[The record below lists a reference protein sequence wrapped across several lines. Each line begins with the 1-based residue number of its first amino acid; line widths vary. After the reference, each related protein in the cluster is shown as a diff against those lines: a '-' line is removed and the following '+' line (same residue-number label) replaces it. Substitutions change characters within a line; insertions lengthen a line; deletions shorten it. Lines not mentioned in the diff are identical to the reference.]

1 MIVKDSKEHRSALGK
16 LLAREDI
23 TINHGNYKTAFFD
36 VKNRVLGLPDWSDKN
51 KSVYDMLLGH
61 EVGHALYTPLEE
73 LEFVK
78 GMPHFDVINI
88 VEDVRIERM
97 IQKTY
102 PGLPR
107 YFKEGYTE
115 LWDAGFFGV
124 DEDKITDLNFLDR
137 LNLHAKVGK
146 IVDVPLN
153 DEELELYNECYAAE
167 TFEDVMK
174 IYQKIVDRLEKEKEE
189 KEGKQEEF
197 EHNEPNVPDNNED
210 ETPPMGGG
218 ADDNDI
224 TDEDFNEALEE
235 LENESKDL
243 SGHDDDFKDDG
254 TEAEEDGSKN
264 VPSNGNE
271 APEEPIEDLK
281 EDFKSDTQRKFDETL
296 EQEQF
301 DKLEANPYADINAMI
316 PSKKSLNK
324 VLVNYKDLDEERK
337 AVLINADSSFEK
349 IWNEPIE
356 SWNSETYTYDNLDP
370 SEVFLTFKKETS
382 KKVATLVR
390 EFERKKSAYQYSRAQ
405 VSRSGKLDVN
415 RIHSYKYDDNIFASV
430 TNLADA
436 KSHGMIFFVDYS
448 GSMHGTIG
456 AVLKQT
462 LLLTEFCDKVGIPY
476 EVYSFTDCGYW
487 GNESDFGFQDEVSLE
502 GVRITNPLSSK
513 MKKKEKIYFRKYL
526 WLIAEHFS
534 CGEHNPWFRSE
545 SEKFG
550 GTPLNSSLLASVH
563 LIDKFRAEN
572 PIQKLM
578 LITLSDGD
586 SHGICLNKRYI
597 DSGLSFKIGNK
608 RVSIPRHNR
617 TQTEHI
623 VKALGKVKDVTTIG
637 FFIPNSKSDVNYRLG
652 SSFGYVEKR
661 EFSKKYNKQKHLEL
675 KDFNGYDSYF
685 FMDCNP
691 KMITE
696 EEFNP
701 EITDRAG
708 KSMADSASSQK
719 KLAREF
725 AKNKSSSRNSRI
737 LLEKFAE
744 MVA

>member
-1 MIVKDSKEHRSALGK
+1 MIVKDSKDHRSALGK

-36 VKNRVLGLPDWSDKN
+36 VKNRVLGLPDWSDKS

-73 LEFVK
+73 LEHVK
-78 GMPHFDVINI
+78 GMQHFDVINI

-115 LWDAGFFGV
+115 LWADGFFGV
-124 DEDKITDLNFLDR
+124 DEDEVANLNFLDR

-146 IVDVPLN
+146 IVDVPLS

-167 TFEDVMK
+167 TFDDVMK
-174 IYQKIVDRLEKEKEE
+174 IYQKIVDRLEEEKEE

-197 EHNEPNVPDNNED
+197 KHDEPNVPDNNED
-210 ETPPMGGG
+210 ETPPMGG
-218 ADDNDI
+218 DNDSI
-224 TDEDFNEALEE
+224 TDEDFAKALEE

-243 SGHDDDFKDDG
+243 SGHDDDFRDDG
-254 TEAEEDGSKN
+254 TEAEEDDSEN
-264 VPSNGNE
+264 VSSAGNE
-271 APEEPIEDLK
+271 APEEPVSSFE
-281 EDFKSDTQRKFDETL
+281 SSTQRKFDESL
-296 EQEQF
+296 EKEQI
-301 DKLEANPYADINAMI
+301 DKLASDPRGAAPAMF
-316 PSKKSLNK
+316 PTKKSLKK
-324 VLVNYKDLDEERK
+324 VLVTYKDLDKERK
-337 AVLINADSSFEK
+337 VALASREKTFEEVFEEGVRHYDYDL
-349 IWNEPIE
+349 NE
-356 SWNSETYTYDNLDP
+356 YYDYVP
-370 SEVFLTFKKETS
+370 SEKYLKFKKETS

-436 KSHGMIFFVDYS
+436 KSHGMIFFIDYS

-456 AVLKQT
+456 GVMKQT

-487 GNESDFGFQDEVSLE
+487 GNESDFGFKDEISLH

-513 MKKKEKIYFRKYL
+513 MKKKEKIYYRKFL
-526 WLIAEHFS
+526 WLIADRFDHHED
-534 CGEHNPWFRSE
+534 PWFRGE
-545 SEKFG
+545 SEHFG
-550 GTPLNSSLLASVH
+550 GTPLNSTLLASVH

-586 SHGICLNKRYI
+586 SHPAGLCGDRHVYHDLSLKHRNKKVIITKHGR
-597 DSGLSFKIGNK
+597 
-608 RVSIPRHNR
+608 R
-617 TQTEHI
+617 QTEDI
-623 VKALGKVKDVTTIG
+623 VKAIGQLKDVTMIG
-637 FFIPNSKSDVNYRLG
+637 FYIPNNNSDVNHQLYSRGRFEERKELM
-652 SSFGYVEKR
+652 
-661 EFSKKYNKQKHLEL
+661 KKYKKEKHLEI
-675 KDFNGYDSYF
+675 KDFRGYDSYF
-685 FMDCNP
+685 FMDSN
-691 KMITE
+691 TQVTVEE

-701 EITDRAG
+701 NITDKAG
-708 KSMADSASSQK
+708 KSMAESASSQK
-719 KLAREF
+719 KLAKEF
-725 AKNKSSSRNSRI
+725 AKNKSSSRNTRI